1 MIRNMRAAAL
11 TAALLIGTSVTA
23 GAQGGPPGGGM
34 GGGRRSPDTM
44 ALLEKTLAGVDGIT
58 ATQKDSLDKIETA
71 YKAKF
76 TTASTAMREAMMAG
90 GGPPDM
96 AAMTK
101 MREGTRAMRREE
113 LAAVRAVLTAA
124 QQPKFDENVATEVK
138 EQAERDAQMRAR
150 MGGNPP
156 E

>member
-34 GGGRRSPDTM
+34 GGGRRSPDAM

-156 E
+156 D

>member
-1 MIRNMRAAAL
+1 MMRNMRAAAL

-23 GAQGGPPGGGM
+23 GAQGGAPGGGM
-34 GGGRRSPDTM
+34 GGGRRSPDAM

-76 TTASTAMREAMMAG
+76 TTAGTAMREAMMAG

-101 MREGTRAMRREE
+101 MREGMRAIRKEE

-150 MGGNPP
+150 MGSNPP

>member
-1 MIRNMRAAAL
+1 MRNMRAAAL

-23 GAQGGPPGGGM
+23 GAQGGPPGGSM
-34 GGGRRSPDTM
+34 GGGRRSPDAM

-58 ATQKDSLDKIETA
+58 ATQKDSLDKIESA

-76 TTASTAMREAMMAG
+76 TTAGTAMREAMMAG

-101 MREGTRAMRREE
+101 MREGMRAIRKEE

>member
-1 MIRNMRAAAL
+1 MMRNMRAAAL

-23 GAQGGPPGGGM
+23 GAQGGPPGAGM
-34 GGGRRSPDTM
+34 GGGRRSPDAM

-76 TTASTAMREAMMAG
+76 TTAGTAMREAMMAG

-101 MREGTRAMRREE
+101 MREGTREIRKEE

>member
-1 MIRNMRAAAL
+1 MRNMRAAAL

-34 GGGRRSPDTM
+34 GGGRRSPDAM

-58 ATQKDSLDKIETA
+58 ATQKDSLDKIESA

-101 MREGTRAMRREE
+101 MREGMRAIRKEE

>member
-1 MIRNMRAAAL
+1 MRNMRAAAL

-34 GGGRRSPDTM
+34 GGGRRSPDAM

-101 MREGTRAMRREE
+101 MREGTRAIRKEE

>member
-34 GGGRRSPDTM
+34 GGGRRSPDAM

>member
-1 MIRNMRAAAL
+1 MMRNMRAAAL

-23 GAQGGPPGGGM
+23 GAQGGPPGGSM
-34 GGGRRSPDTM
+34 GGGRRSPDAM

-58 ATQKDSLDKIETA
+58 ATQKDSLDKIESA

-76 TTASTAMREAMMAG
+76 TTAGTAMREAMMAG

-101 MREGTRAMRREE
+101 MREGMRAIRKEE

>member
-34 GGGRRSPDTM
+34 GGGRRSPDAM

-138 EQAERDAQMRAR
+138 EQVERDAQMRAR

>member
-34 GGGRRSPDTM
+34 GGGRRSPDAM

-76 TTASTAMREAMMAG
+76 TTAGTAMREAMMAG

-101 MREGTRAMRREE
+101 MREGTREIRKEE